1 LQPYLWFALGLA
13 ATGFALFFA
22 LTYHALRSFSRARL
36 TEALERKGRLA
47 QLTRLSRHHD
57 DLLRITLLLHVAS
70 VVAMVVLV
78 EVWATSRFGPGAGG
92 WLIGGAVAA
101 AIGVIAA
108 GVVPLA
114 WATYAAESILATVLP
129 ACHLCRTVLAPLLP
143 VCRVV
148 DGLVRR
154 LAGVPKD
161 APSGSDIEEEIVSVA
176 DEGEREGAIE
186 EDQVDMIENVL
197 KFRRADASQIMTP
210 RTDIVSLGA
219 HESVEAARR
228 LIAGS
233 GFSRIPAIRGNLD
246 TIVGILYAK
255 DLLDRADDEGAK
267 RLAVED
273 VMRPA
278 LFVPET
284 KPVDE
289 LLREFKVNKV
299 HMAVVL
305 DEYGGTSGLVTI
317 EDVIEEIVGEI
328 VDEHEPEPPKPIRRV
343 EERTFEVEARVHI
356 DELNDE
362 LGVNLPE
369 DDDYETV
376 GGFVLSRLGYIPK
389 AGESLEHNGLHIT
402 VLKAEQRRITRLKI
416 DLAATPGHRA
426 RNDP

>member
-1 LQPYLWFALGLA
+1 MQPYLWFALGLA

-36 TEALERKGRLA
+36 QEAFERKGRLA
-47 QLTRLSRHHD
+47 QLASLSRHHD
-57 DLLRITLLLHVAS
+57 DLLRMTLSLHVAS

-78 EVWATSRFGPGAGG
+78 EVWATSRFGPGAAG
-92 WLIGGAVAA
+92 WLIGGAIAA

-114 WATYAAESILATVLP
+114 WANYAAESILATVLP

-161 APSGSDIEEEIVSVA
+161 APSGSNIEEEIVSVA

-210 RTDIVSLGA
+210 RTDIVSLDA
-219 HESVEAARR
+219 HESVEAARH

-233 GFSRIPAIRGNLD
+233 GFSRIPATRGNLD

-255 DLLDRADDEGAK
+255 DLLDRAADEGAK

-289 LLREFKVNKV
+289 LLREFQVNKV

-317 EDVIEEIVGEI
+317 EDVVEEIVGEI
-328 VDEHEPEPPKPIRRV
+328 VDEHEPEPRKPIRRV
-343 EERTFEVEARVHI
+343 EDRTFEVEARVHI

-362 LGVNLPE
+362 LGVDLPE

-389 AGESLEHNGLHIT
+389 AGESLEHNGLRIT
-402 VLKAEQRRITRLKI
+402 VLEAEQRRITRLKI
-416 DLAATPGHRA
+416 DLAATKA
-426 RNDP
+426 Q

>member
-1 LQPYLWFALGLA
+1 LQPHLWFALGLA

-36 TEALERKGRLA
+36 QEALERKGRLA
-47 QLTRLSRHHD
+47 QLARLSRHHD
-57 DLLRITLLLHVAS
+57 DLLTMALSLHVAS

-78 EVWATSRFGPGAGG
+78 EVWATGRFGPGAAG

-101 AIGVIAA
+101 LIGVIAA

-129 ACHLCRTVLAPLLP
+129 ACHLCRTVMAPLFP
-143 VCRVV
+143 VCRIV

-161 APSGSDIEEEIVSVA
+161 APSGSNIEEEIVSVA

-210 RTDIVSLGA
+210 RTDIVSLDA
-219 HESVEAARR
+219 HQSVEAARR
-228 LIAGS
+228 LITES
-233 GFSRIPAIRGNLD
+233 GFSRIPATRGNLD
-246 TIVGILYAK
+246 TIVGIFYAK
-255 DLLDRADDEGAK
+255 DLLDRAADEEA
-267 RLAVED
+267 RHLAVED

-317 EDVIEEIVGEI
+317 EDVVEEIVGEI

-356 DELNDE
+356 DELNDA
-362 LGVNLPE
+362 LGVDLPE
-369 DDDYETV
+369 DDGYETV
-376 GGFVLSRLGYIPK
+376 GGFVLSRLGCIPK
-389 AGESLEHNGLHIT
+389 AGESLEHNRLRIT
-402 VLKAEQRRITRLKI
+402 VLEAEERRITRLKI
-416 DLAATPGHRA
+416 DLAATKA
-426 RNDP
+426 E

>member
-1 LQPYLWFALGLA
+1 
-13 ATGFALFFA
+13 
-22 LTYHALRSFSRARL
+22 
-36 TEALERKGRLA
+36 
-47 QLTRLSRHHD
+47 
-57 DLLRITLLLHVAS
+57 
-70 VVAMVVLV
+70 
-78 EVWATSRFGPGAGG
+78 
-92 WLIGGAVAA
+92 
-101 AIGVIAA
+101 VIAA

-255 DLLDRADDEGAK
+255 DLLDRTDDEGAK

-416 DLAATPGHRA
+416 DLAAMPGHRA
-426 RNDP
+426 RNDQ